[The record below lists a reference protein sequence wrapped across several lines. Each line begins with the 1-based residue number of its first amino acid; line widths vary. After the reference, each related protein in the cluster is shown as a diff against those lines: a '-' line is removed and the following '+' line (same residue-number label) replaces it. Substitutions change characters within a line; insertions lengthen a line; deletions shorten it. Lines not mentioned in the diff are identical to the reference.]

1 MKSISNFVCFRSLLL
16 KTHQLPL
23 DAYVVALKGMKV
35 NKAILK
41 GSLRRLD
48 REITVFLRLVSYSNA
63 SCRKTKG
70 LEGM

>member
-1 MKSISNFVCFRSLLL
+1 MKSISNFFCFRSLLL

-41 GSLRRLD
+41 GSLREFFIQGPFCWL
-48 REITVFLRLVSYSNA
+48 A
-63 SCRKTKG
+63 
-70 LEGM
+70 

>member
-1 MKSISNFVCFRSLLL
+1 MGSISNFFCFRSLLL

-41 GSLRRLD
+41 GSLRA
-48 REITVFLRLVSYSNA
+48 EFVIQGPFCWFA
-63 SCRKTKG
+63 
-70 LEGM
+70 

>member
-1 MKSISNFVCFRSLLL
+1 MKSISNFFCFRSLLL

-41 GSLRRLD
+41 GSLR
-48 REITVFLRLVSYSNA
+48 EFVI
-63 SCRKTKG
+63 
-70 LEGM
+70 EGPFCWFA

>member
-1 MKSISNFVCFRSLLL
+1 MESISNFFCFRSLLL

-41 GSLRRLD
+41 GSLRA
-48 REITVFLRLVSYSNA
+48 EFVIQGPFCWFA
-63 SCRKTKG
+63 
-70 LEGM
+70 

>member
-1 MKSISNFVCFRSLLL
+1 MKSISNFFCFRSLLL

-41 GSLRRLD
+41 GSQEKRGFKKKKKRYCFAVQD
-48 REITVFLRLVSYSNA
+48 GKNG
-63 SCRKTKG
+63 K
-70 LEGM
+70 